1 MKISKVV
8 KYAAIALVAII
19 LLTGFISGI
28 TVAARVAAGVMD
40 IFFDA
45 LGVALIICAIVGVV
59 IFCLYKKKE
68 KEKLKLKEQIIYAFG
83 LDYQN
88 MKKITR
94 IEAVSN
100 LKAFFESVRGIDN
113 CDFYAKFTEEGE
125 IYIEAKDKETGELVK
140 DITIKDYEDFIKKF
154 SPAE

>member
-28 TVAARVAAGVMD
+28 TVAAKVAAGIID

-45 LGVALIICAIVGVV
+45 LWVALIICAIAGVV
-59 IFCLYKKKE
+59 IFCMYKKKE
-68 KEKLKLKEQIIYAFG
+68 KEKLKLKEQIIYDFG
-83 LDYQN
+83 LDYHN

-94 IEAVSN
+94 IEEISN

-140 DITIKDYEDFIKKF
+140 DITIKDYEDFLKKF
-154 SPAE
+154 APAK

>member
-1 MKISKVV
+1 MKNNKVI
-8 KYAAIALVAII
+8 KYAVIALVAII
-19 LLTGFISGI
+19 ALTAIISGI
-28 TVAARVAAGVMD
+28 TVAVRVAAGMMD

-45 LGVALIICAIVGVV
+45 LLVALVICAIAGVF
-59 IFCLYKKKE
+59 IFFLYKKKE

-83 LDYQN
+83 LDYHN

-94 IEAVSN
+94 IEEVSN